1 MKQLRIVFVFVMAF
15 VLLIGCES
23 NKVAQSIDSSQSV
36 EVDSEEDLSKETEC
50 LNVLKEGLQARW
62 DIVNQDS
69 ATVDEVFKN
78 KKDGIDKELS
88 FISQYADKE
97 FGNKEFGTLISKYIT
112 ALEKQKAGVEF
123 WMSDA
128 KQYETLFNVEGY
140 DVRSE
145 CLNRLVDE
153 YEFTVD
159 EDYNDNLQDVLSGI
173 RSIMISAGET
183 VTANTELGEVTITIN
198 ALKKSDWKERADEEG
213 DFFIGIMECI
223 VENKSYSDPYNE
235 GYVLLDNFVGV
246 FDMDDIQKD
255 TYSSSYD
262 YKDFVSAAGGFFELA
277 KGNKAKVAI
286 PYSLSGNT
294 EKVYININNEYDMF
308 LDVK

>member
-1 MKQLRIVFVFVMAF
+1 MKRRKMMFTLIMAF
-15 VLLIGCES
+15 MLLAGCES
-23 NKVAQSIDSSQSV
+23 NKVAQSSDASQSE
-36 EVDSEEDLSKETEC
+36 EVDSEEDLSEETEC

-78 KKDGIDKELS
+78 KKDGIDKEIS
-88 FISQYADKE
+88 FISQYADNE
-97 FGNKEFGTLISKYIT
+97 FENKEFGTLIAKYIT
-112 ALEKQKAGVEF
+112 ALENQKAGVEF

-128 KQYETLFNVEGY
+128 KKYETLCNVEGY

-145 CLNRLVDE
+145 CLNQLVDD
-153 YEFTVD
+153 YKFAVD
-159 EDYNDNLQDVLSGI
+159 ENYNDDLQDVLLGM
-173 RSIMISAGET
+173 RSVTISAGET
-183 VTANTELGEVTITIN
+183 VTANTELGEIAITIN
-198 ALKKSDWKERADEEG
+198 ALKKSDWKERAEEEG
-213 DFFIGIMECI
+213 DFFIGILECI
-223 VENKSYSDPYNE
+223 IENKSYSDPYNE

-277 KGNKAKVAI
+277 KGNKVKVAI
-286 PYSLSGNT
+286 PYSLSNNT

-308 LDVK
+308 LDVE

>member
-145 CLNRLVDE
+145 
-153 YEFTVD
+153 
-159 EDYNDNLQDVLSGI
+159 
-173 RSIMISAGET
+173 
-183 VTANTELGEVTITIN
+183 
-198 ALKKSDWKERADEEG
+198 
-213 DFFIGIMECI
+213 
-223 VENKSYSDPYNE
+223 
-235 GYVLLDNFVGV
+235 
-246 FDMDDIQKD
+246 
-255 TYSSSYD
+255 
-262 YKDFVSAAGGFFELA
+262 
-277 KGNKAKVAI
+277 
-286 PYSLSGNT
+286 
-294 EKVYININNEYDMF
+294 
-308 LDVK
+308 